1 VRGARLRR
9 RPKAARLASFS
20 EHESGTKAPSGA
32 PGFVRLLGYARRYT
46 LLILLTGLLVLGYS
60 GVRYLRAYLAKPL
73 MDEVLLPH
81 GAMNAIPKP
90 KDWLP
95 KIGPFARHETAEPAP
110 KSEPPPLAPEE
121 RARLEKRIQE
131 SFGRI
136 LLAAVVIVFAMPF
149 FQFSRDYV
157 VEWVLG
163 RIMIDMKR
171 DVCAKLLALPLRF
184 HQDRR
189 RGDVLSR
196 TMQDVSGAHGV
207 LALTFSELIQD
218 VVMVLVGVPLLFVIS
233 WQLALVSLLI
243 GPMLAGVISMFGW
256 RIRDSARRRQEKY
269 ADVTQRL
276 LEILSGIK
284 VIKAFRAEAL
294 EDHAFRRVTRRLF
307 IRSMQVARYR
317 VFARS
322 LVEML
327 NNAMGIAMLALGIW
341 LASKGRF
348 GLSFGDVAVF
358 ATVLTTTYKPVKGLA
373 KDWVKLMDAQPSTER
388 FFEVMDTPIDV
399 KDAPGAVRVGALRR
413 GVTLSDVCFSYG
425 REPVLSNVS
434 FEANAGE
441 VVAIVGRTG
450 AGKTTLI
457 DLLMRFYDPDAG
469 RIEYDGVDLRAIER
483 DSLLAQIA
491 VVGQEPFLFDAS
503 IRENLLYGRP
513 DASEE
518 QIVAAARAA
527 HVDEFVRQL
536 PEGYDTEVGSVGV
549 RLSGGQRQRIT
560 IARAILRDP
569 SILIFDEA
577 TSSLDSKSERYVQDA
592 IDALLGGSRTVFVIA
607 HRLSTIRRA
616 DKIVVLENGTISQIG
631 THTELLHAGGLY
643 RELIELQTTQRPMPE
658 STATTH

>member
-1 VRGARLRR
+1 MAT
-9 RPKAARLASFS
+9 FS
-20 EHESGTKAPSGA
+20 EHENATAAASGRSV
-32 PGFVRLLGYARRYT
+32 FLRLLRYARRYIP
-46 LLILLTGLLVLGYS
+46 LILLTSLLVLGYS
-60 GVRYLRAYLAKPL
+60 GARYARAYLAKPL
-73 MDEVLLPH
+73 LDNVVLPH
-81 GAMNAIPKP
+81 GAMTAVPKP
-90 KDWLP
+90 ADWLP
-95 KIGPFARHETAEPAP
+95 RIGPWAKREPQPAQ
-110 KSEPPPLAPEE
+110 EAQPPAQLTSEE
-121 RARLEKRIQE
+121 RAKLEHQIQE
-131 SFGRI
+131 SFIRI
-136 LLAAVVIVFAMPF
+136 VMVAVMVVFAMPLF
-149 FQFSRDYV
+149 MFTQNYL

-171 DVCAKLLALPLRF
+171 DVCSKLLALPLRF

-189 RGDVLSR
+189 RGDVLTR
-196 TMQDVSGAHGV
+196 IMQDAAGAHG
-207 LALTFSELIQD
+207 ALSLVFGELIQQ
-218 VVMVLVGVPLLFVIS
+218 VVMICVGLPILFFIS
-233 WQLALVSLLI
+233 WRLALVSLVLGPLLI
-243 GPMLAGVISMFGW
+243 GVISIFGR
-256 RIRDSARRRQEKY
+256 RIRASARRRQEKY

-284 VIKAFRAEAL
+284 VIKAFRAESL
-294 EDHAFRRVTRRLF
+294 EDRAFRRETRRLF
-307 IRSMQVARYR
+307 SRSMQVARYR

-327 NNAMGIAMLALGIW
+327 NNAMGVAMLGLGAV
-341 LASKGRF
+341 LVLRGRF
-348 GLSFGDVAVF
+348 GLTVGDVAAF

-373 KDWVKLMDAQPSTER
+373 KDWVKLMDAQPSAER
-388 FFEVMDTPIDV
+388 FYEVMDTPIDV
-399 KDAPGAVRVGALRR
+399 QDAPDAVRVGPLRR

-425 REPVLSNVS
+425 REPVLDRVS
-434 FEANAGE
+434 FEVNAGE

-457 DLLMRFYDPDAG
+457 DLLMRFYDPDSG
-469 RIEYDGVDLRAIER
+469 RIEIDGVDLRRVER

-513 DASEE
+513 GASEE
-518 QIVAAARAA
+518 QVLAAAHAA
-527 HVDEFVRQL
+527 HVDEFVTQL
-536 PEGYDTEVGSVGV
+536 PEGYETEVGSVGV

-592 IDALLGGSRTVFVIA
+592 IDALLGGHRTVFVIA

-616 DKIVVLENGTISQIG
+616 DKIVVLENGTVSQIG

-643 RELIELQTTQRPMPE
+643 RELIELQTTARTPGE
-658 STATTH
+658 SSLQTH